1 MKKCLIFFTLLLI
14 TIAIAVVMKQQD
26 NLSAVNDVVMAE
38 PPSDDP
44 LSQEQI
50 VALD

>member
-14 TIAIAVVMKQQD
+14 TIAIAVVTQQQE
-26 NLSAVNDVVMAE
+26 NISAVNDVVRGE
-38 PPSDDP
+38 SPPGD
-44 LSQEQI
+44 LAIEEQI